1 MVLCQ
6 IGSVPDGKE
15 MARWHGTL
23 AWDPSRQDSGTRLY
37 TVISNL
43 HTGPCIAYSVY
54 CTSFYSS
61 GFYVYPARRTRAGSL
76 SVLPS
81 KLYLFDLSTHVNRLI
96 LTESRLQYCMYR
108 CSDETSELSR
118 VCTSATSA

>member
-43 HTGPCIAYSVY
+43 HTGPCIAYSIPYTVPRFTVAAFTY
-54 CTSFYSS
+54 IPHDAHARAPCRSFLLNCIYSICPLTS
-61 GFYVYPARRTRAGSL
+61 T
-76 SVLPS
+76 
-81 KLYLFDLSTHVNRLI
+81 D
-96 LTESRLQYCMYR
+96 
-108 CSDETSELSR
+108 
-118 VCTSATSA
+118 